1 MNLEGNQEVED
12 TRGLRDTVEARL
24 KHPFAIF
31 VIFFFSVMALST
43 VAFSRPFCV
52 SKLMNVLSR

>member
-31 VIFFFSVMALST
+31 VIFFQVMALST